1 MRGRGEPMTRHA
13 LRMWVGL
20 TAMVAVGCAGTATS
34 PTSTTATAPATDS
47 PAAAPA
53 SSTPATAPA
62 RATVAAGTGKLGK
75 FLTDGQ
81 GLTLYL
87 FAADTTPTSTC
98 SGACVDMWAP
108 FTTTG
113 APLAGPGVIASL
125 LATSPRPDGTT
136 QVTYHGHPLYYY
148 IGDTSPGNTTG
159 QAVSSYGAPWY
170 VVAADT
176 GDPIVSS

>member
-1 MRGRGEPMTRHA
+1 MTRHA
-13 LRMWVGL
+13 LMRWVGL
-20 TAMVAVGCAGTATS
+20 AAVVAAGCASTATS
-34 PTSTTATAPATDS
+34 PTITTATAPATGS
-47 PAAAPA
+47 TAAAPA
-53 SSTPATAPA
+53 SSTAPSA
-62 RATVAAGTGKLGK
+62 PATVAAGTGKLGK

-87 FAADTTPTSTC
+87 FAADTTSTSTC
-98 SGACVDMWAP
+98 SAACVDMWAP
-108 FTTTG
+108 FTTTA

-125 LATSPRPDGTT
+125 LATSPRPDGSA

-159 QAVSSYGAPWY
+159 QAVNSFGAPWY

-176 GDPIVSS
+176 GDPIVSG